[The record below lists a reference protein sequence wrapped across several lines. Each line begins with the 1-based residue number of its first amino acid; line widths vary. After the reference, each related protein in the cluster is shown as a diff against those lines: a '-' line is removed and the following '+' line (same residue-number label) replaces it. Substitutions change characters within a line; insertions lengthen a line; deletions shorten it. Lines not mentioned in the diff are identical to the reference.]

1 MHLKY
6 GKDIDRGP
14 KVPCFIDLRQMM
26 DKNKIQKVAETADL
40 GKEFVIVDIEVKP
53 KNNFTVF
60 LESLEG
66 ITISDCVKMS
76 RHIGQ
81 QFNRDEEDY
90 ELNVSS
96 AGLDKPLKSPIQ
108 FVKNIGKMVEMVTND
123 DKKLKGIL
131 KNYNKSSILL
141 TCSEKGKMEG
151 SKKMQ
156 LVEKDI
162 EIELNKIKTVTIVV
176 SFK

>member
-1 MHLKY
+1 M
-6 GKDIDRGP
+6 I
-14 KVPCFIDLRQMM
+14 

-40 GKEFVIVDIEVKP
+40 GKEFVIVDVELKP

-66 ITISDCVKMS
+66 ITISDCVKVS
-76 RHIGQ
+76 RHIEQ
-81 QFNRDEEDY
+81 HFNRDEEDY

-108 FVKNIGKMVEMVTND
+108 FVKNIGKIAEIITTD

-131 KNYNKSSILL
+131 KSYNKSSISLI
-141 TCSEKGKMEG
+141 CSEKEKMEG

-156 LVEKDI
+156 LVEKEI